1 MRLIKEQVRQLA
13 AANTSLRRE
22 HGTAVTR
29 AEELEDERDA
39 LMQEITEVGLGG
51 SCLPR
56 HSSVDY
62 AAASF
67 T

>member
-1 MRLIKEQVRQLA
+1 MTKTAWVELRSELGVSPWPA

-39 LMQEITEVGLGG
+39 LMQEITEVCLGG

-56 HSSVDY
+56 HI
-62 AAASF
+62 
-67 T
+67 